1 MKNIMH
7 PGQYLKTKYIDT
19 QQKTIKSLANE
30 LDITPK
36 KLSNF
41 IKGKQSITYD
51 LSIKLADI
59 FNTTS
64 EFWMTLQLNY

>member
-30 LDITPK
+30 LDIAPK
-36 KLSNF
+36 MN
-41 IKGKQSITYD
+41 IKRHPCH
-51 LSIKLADI
+51 
-59 FNTTS
+59 F
-64 EFWMTLQLNY
+64 QLKASLENHG